1 MNDKLA
7 CLHQKFSC
15 IEQKACT
22 AEVDL
27 KSSSDSSPEEGKYS
41 DSLETIFDLKLKP
54 TLDAIIL
61 SRSQST
67 AQNAT
72 KRKAGAQE
80 SLRQLR
86 EEIQSIQQ
94 KNDSF
99 QSSLR
104 KEIIDEIR
112 EQVSANSK
120 RFELLERLVFESVS
134 VIDIDFQIE
143 QEPQRAKRS
152 APWEKWLF

>member
-1 MNDKLA
+1 
-7 CLHQKFSC
+7 
-15 IEQKACT
+15 
-22 AEVDL
+22 
-27 KSSSDSSPEEGKYS
+27 
-41 DSLETIFDLKLKP
+41 
-54 TLDAIIL
+54 
-61 SRSQST
+61 
-67 AQNAT
+67 
-72 KRKAGAQE
+72 
-80 SLRQLR
+80 
-86 EEIQSIQQ
+86 
-94 KNDSF
+94 
-99 QSSLR
+99 LR